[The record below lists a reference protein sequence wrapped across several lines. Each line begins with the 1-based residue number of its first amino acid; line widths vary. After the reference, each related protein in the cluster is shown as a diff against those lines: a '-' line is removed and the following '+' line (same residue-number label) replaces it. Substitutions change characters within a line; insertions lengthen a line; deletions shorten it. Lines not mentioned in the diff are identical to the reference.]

1 MTDALRRRVLT
12 VMLSFCALLYAG
24 SALAADEKTI
34 TARATGAVISQS
46 PCDTTVVCQVT
57 VVSGLATYL
66 GHLTGLLDERVDI
79 TTGLY
84 SGTAVFT
91 TTSGDTISTEYVGQV
106 SPPDATGT
114 SYF

>member
-1 MTDALRRRVLT
+1 FTAHKIVRTLLYSVDSLAQKHLLTTFRWEIWMTDALRRRVLT

-46 PCDTTVVCQVT
+46 LCDTTVVCQVT

-66 GHLTGLLDERVDI
+66 GHLTGLL
-79 TTGLY
+79 
-84 SGTAVFT
+84 
-91 TTSGDTISTEYVGQV
+91 
-106 SPPDATGT
+106 
-114 SYF
+114 